1 MALRAVAE
9 STRLRIVA
17 AVDHTEL
24 TVGELCRVLDQSQ
37 PRVSRHLKLLCDA
50 GVLVRHA
57 QGTSAF
63 YRPSPSG
70 TGSSIHG
77 AVMAL
82 IDLNDPM
89 HRRDAQRLA
98 VVRED
103 RAAEAESYFE
113 SIAADW
119 NEMRQLHVAD
129 HDVERA
135 MLEAV
140 ADVEIEALLDIGTG
154 TGRVLEVFAPHI
166 EQGIGVDLSA
176 KMLNLARTR
185 LDQAEIRH
193 CSVQRG
199 SAYDI
204 DLPSGSTDVAVL
216 HHVLHFLDDPGDA
229 IAQAGS
235 ALRPGGR
242 LVIVDFSPHSFES
255 LRSNFSHRRLGFDDS
270 EIDSWCEQAGL
281 IDTSAR
287 HMHPTPTD
295 AEQLTVSIWVAS
307 QRPDT
312 PATYPLEA
320 AS

>member
-1 MALRAVAE
+1 MQELLMALRAVAE

-119 NEMRQLHVAD
+119 NEMRELHVAD
-129 HDVERA
+129 DDVEKA

-166 EQGIGVDLSA
+166 EQGIGVVGDQNA
-176 KMLNLARTR
+176 LAR
-185 LDQAEIRH
+185 LI
-193 CSVQRG
+193 
-199 SAYDI
+199 I
-204 DLPSGSTDVAVL
+204 
-216 HHVLHFLDDPGDA
+216 
-229 IAQAGS
+229 
-235 ALRPGGR
+235 RPGRVVGAACGECR
-242 LVIVDFSPHSFES
+242 EHEASLEFDERCRPYRQLVV
-255 LRSNFSHRRLGFDDS
+255 
-270 EIDSWCEQAGL
+270 
-281 IDTSAR
+281 
-287 HMHPTPTD
+287 
-295 AEQLTVSIWVAS
+295 
-307 QRPDT
+307 
-312 PATYPLEA
+312 
-320 AS
+320 